1 MMLIRLAW
9 KNVWRSQYRSLVVIT
24 AVTMGVWAGI
34 FLYGFFFGMF
44 DQRMRDVI
52 ENETSH
58 LQIHQQHFRDDLD
71 VHLFIPGAE
80 KLLTTIKLDTA
91 VKAASGRILVTG
103 MIASPATGAGVKI
116 NGVDPKDEE
125 QVTRLAE
132 KIKEG
137 GYFTETLHAPIIISQ
152 KAADKLKVKLH
163 SKIVLTF
170 QSAGGEITSGAFRVA
185 GIFHSNNSAYDQ
197 GNVFVRR
204 EELSALVG
212 DSIGYH
218 EIAVLLKNQNTMDA
232 TEKRYKAAWPL
243 LVTESWREIVPEIA
257 VIVDMFDQLM
267 GIFMLIILL
276 SLAFGIINT
285 MLMAIMERTREI
297 GMLMAIGMNKTRIF
311 LMIVF
316 ETIFLVV
323 TGGPLGLL
331 LGYLTIGYFA
341 KHGIDLASF
350 SKALAGF
357 GVSNMVNPQMAT
369 HNYTDIFFEVLLVA
383 LLASIYP
390 AYRALKL
397 NPVNA
402 IRKI

>member
-1 MMLIRLAW
+1 MMLLKLAW
-9 KNVWRSQYRSLVVIT
+9 KNVWRSHYRSLVVIT
-24 AVTMGVWAGI
+24 AITLGVWAGI

-58 LQIHQQHFRDDLD
+58 LQIHQAHYKDDYD
-71 VHLFIPGAE
+71 VHFYIANGQQILE
-80 KLLTTIKLDTA
+80 KIKADTA
-91 VKAASGRILVTG
+91 VKAVTGRILCSG
-103 MIASPATGAGVKI
+103 MVASPATAVGVKI
-116 NGVDPKDEE
+116 NGVDPTDEE
-125 QVTRLAE
+125 QVTKLAE

-137 GYFTETLHAPIIISQ
+137 GYFAESLHTPIIISE
-152 KAADKLKVKLH
+152 KTADKLKVKLH

-170 QSAGGEITSGAFRVA
+170 QAANGEITSGAFRVA
-185 GIFHSNNSAYDQ
+185 GMFHSNNSAYDQ
-197 GNVFVRR
+197 DNVFIRR
-204 EELSALVG
+204 EELQALVG
-212 DSIGYH
+212 DSVGFH
-218 EIAVLLKNQNTMDA
+218 EIAVLLKNQSTMNA
-232 TEKRYKAAWPL
+232 TEKKYQAAWPAAM
-243 LVTESWREIVPEIA
+243 TESWREIVPEIA
-257 VIVDMFDQLM
+257 VVVDMFDQLM

-311 LMIVF
+311 FMIVY
-316 ETIFLVV
+316 ETIFLAL

-331 LGYLTIGYFA
+331 LGYSTIRFFA
-341 KHGIDLASF
+341 RSGIDLASF

-357 GVSNMVNPQMAT
+357 GISNMVYPQMAGR
-369 HNYTDIFFEVLLVA
+369 NYWDIFLEVLLVA

-390 AYRALKL
+390 AYKALKL

>member
-1 MMLIRLAW
+1 MMLIKLAW
-9 KNVWRSQYRSLVVIT
+9 KNVWRSHYRSLVVIT
-24 AVTMGVWAGI
+24 AITLGVWAGI

-52 ENETSH
+52 ENESSH
-58 LQIHQQHFRDDLD
+58 LQLHHSHYREDYD
-71 VHLFIPGAE
+71 VHLYLSGGQKILE
-80 KLLTTIKLDTA
+80 KIQADSA
-91 VKAASGRILVTG
+91 VKAATGRVLCTG
-103 MIASPATGAGVKI
+103 MIASPVTAAGVKI
-116 NGVDPKDEE
+116 NGVDPEEEE
-125 QVTRLAE
+125 QVTRLKE

-137 GYFTETLHAPIIISQ
+137 GYFAESLHSPIIISE
-152 KAADKLKVKLH
+152 KTADKLKVKLH

-170 QSAGGEITSGAFRVA
+170 QAANGEITSGAFRVA

-204 EELSALVG
+204 NELSALVG
-212 DSIGYH
+212 DSIGFH
-218 EIAVLLKNQNTMDA
+218 EIAVLLKDQSYVDA
-232 TEKRYKAAWPL
+232 AEKKYQALWPATL
-243 LVTESWREIVPEIA
+243 TESWREIVPEVA

-267 GIFMLIILL
+267 GLFMLIILL
-276 SLAFGIINT
+276 SIAFGIVNT

-311 LMIVF
+311 FMIVY
-316 ETIFLVV
+316 ETIFLALI
-323 TGGPLGLL
+323 GGPMGLL
-331 LGYLTIGYFA
+331 LGFVTIKFFA
-341 KHGIDLASF
+341 RSGIDLASF

-357 GVSNMVNPQMAT
+357 GISNMVYPKMAP
-369 HNYTDIFFEVLLVA
+369 HNYYDIFFEVILVA

-390 AYRALKL
+390 AYKALKL